1 MAMIEAAESKS
12 EEDFIKKTI
21 DLYVKITPFDK
32 VKN

>member
-12 EEDFIKKTI
+12 EEDFMKIVSG
-21 DLYVKITPFDK
+21 YVKITPFDK